1 MKKTVNGQPSL
12 SKRMQAL
19 VQMVDERRVADIGCD
34 HAFVSVNLL
43 LSNKA
48 ETVIAMDV
56 RKGPLA
62 IAEKNIRSYG
72 LQNKISVRLSDGF
85 SALAV
90 GEVDCAIIAGMGG
103 LLMVRILQQAKEHLS
118 AGIHLVLQPQ
128 SEADQLRSFLVEQG
142 YMIVAEQML
151 IDEDKFYTVI
161 KAVPAKGQ
169 SVRYTKAELCFGP
182 CLLRN
187 RNEVLHTY
195 LIRQDAK
202 LRELRERLL
211 HIDTDKAKERLN
223 QIEAEWC
230 LIRESLHIF
239 VEEAGR

>member
-1 MKKTVNGQPSL
+1 
-12 SKRMQAL
+12 
-19 VQMVDERRVADIGCD
+19 
-34 HAFVSVNLL
+34 
-43 LSNKA
+43 
-48 ETVIAMDV
+48 
-56 RKGPLA
+56 
-62 IAEKNIRSYG
+62 
-72 LQNKISVRLSDGF
+72 
-85 SALAV
+85 
-90 GEVDCAIIAGMGG
+90 
-103 LLMVRILQQAKEHLS
+103 
-118 AGIHLVLQPQ
+118 
-128 SEADQLRSFLVEQG
+128 
-142 YMIVAEQML
+142 MIVAEQML